1 MKCTRNEIFS
11 RKCECLPWRGGGVCI
26 MCTIVQKS
34 VKKGSRESAD
44 RFIDGNLGMNEKD

>member
-1 MKCTRNEIFS
+1 MKFS
-11 RKCECLPWRGGGVCI
+11 QENVNVFLGEEEECVLG